1 MNLMKPLPSAPRVV
15 FIFSFQNYSSS
26 YTHMPLP
33 NDIRIICIVN
43 RAAKD
48 AAFDWQDI
56 SDTRNGM
63 ARQSGPR
70 IH

>member
-1 MNLMKPLPSAPRVV
+1 
-15 FIFSFQNYSSS
+15 
-26 YTHMPLP
+26 MPLP
-33 NDIRIICIVN
+33 NDIRIICILN